1 MKHPIDSKSFT
12 LIELLIAIFILAVG
26 IVGVLQAFPLGTRI
40 ASFSKMSTVATQ
52 LAQAKI
58 EEEISKS
65 YAEILCNAT
74 LPPCQTPKTRVSTD
88 PQNPFYHYWR
98 KMRLDYVNPAAGL
111 ATTTSDTGIK
121 KIEVVVFFK
130 SPLGVSE
137 KEVKI
142 TSLISRR

>member
-58 EEEISKS
+58 EDMISGSYFDLSSSLEGYGEIPGFES
-65 YAEILCNAT
+65 YKRAT
-74 LPPCQTPKTRVSTD
+74 AVDYYD
-88 PQNPFYHYWR
+88 P
-98 KMRLDYVNPAAGL
+98 VT
-111 ATTTSDTGIK
+111 ATTTGSDTGIK
-121 KIEVVVFFK
+121 KIEITVFFK